1 MSGKHIV
8 PLQYRSEQDLV
19 SAARDG
25 DDRAIEHLAIS
36 HPPIRSI
43 ITTLK
48 RRLDPGSRAQ
58 DDLEGAARLAVL
70 EALRA
75 YKPARGARF
84 STYAYYFIRGAML
97 KMLYPNSERY
107 RDNGTLQ
114 RVRHISLETPA
125 DADCEHPG
133 HDLEMLKNDADYGS
147 DPEYAAVE
155 NAARDAEVR
164 RFVAGLP
171 VNQRSIVTEVFWN
184 ERTHGEVAVRLGT
197 SRPAVTRT
205 LQRVYARGERDI
217 PEIRLQLAA

>member
-1 MSGKHIV
+1 MSRKRIV
-8 PLQYRSEQDLV
+8 PLQHRSEQDLV
-19 SAARDG
+19 SAAKDG
-25 DDRAIEHLAIS
+25 DGRAIEQLVIN
-36 HPPIRSI
+36 HPPLRSI
-43 ITTLK
+43 ITNLK

-70 EALRA
+70 EALRT
-75 YKPARGARF
+75 YKPQRGARF

-97 KMLYPNSERY
+97 KTLYPNSERY

-133 HDLEMLKNDADYGS
+133 HEIALLRNDADYGR
-147 DPEYAAVE
+147 DPGYAALE
-155 NAARDAEVR
+155 NAARNAEVR
-164 RFVAGLP
+164 RFVAELP
-171 VNQRSIVTEVFWN
+171 PNQRTIITEVFWN

-217 PEIRLQLAA
+217 PEMRLQLVA

>member
-1 MSGKHIV
+1 MSGKYIV

-25 DDRAIEHLAIS
+25 DDRAIEQLVIS

-43 ITTLK
+43 ITSLK
-48 RRLDPGSRAQ
+48 RRLDPGNRAQ

-75 YKPARGARF
+75 YEPE
-84 STYAYYFIRGAML
+84 L
-97 KMLYPNSERY
+97 
-107 RDNGTLQ
+107 
-114 RVRHISLETPA
+114 
-125 DADCEHPG
+125 
-133 HDLEMLKNDADYGS
+133 LKNDADYGS

-164 RFVAGLP
+164 RFVACLP
-171 VNQRSIVTEVFWN
+171 VNQRTIVTEVFWN
-184 ERTHGEVAVRLGT
+184 ERTHGEVALRLGT